1 MEEKV
6 CSFIVLIISLQ
17 HQVFV
22 VLRMTRYCPAL
33 ELAIC
38 VFICGI
44 LERKKIRRQGGE
56 ACKLKLEAAI
66 Q

>member
-6 CSFIVLIISLQ
+6 CSFTVLNISLQ
-17 HQVFV
+17 HQVFL
-22 VLRMTRYCPAL
+22 VLQMTRYCPDL

-44 LERKKIRRQGGE
+44 LEFPHPHPADRGE
-56 ACKLKLEAAI
+56 KHVNLN
-66 Q
+66 